1 MARGRGARAAI
12 ALDDEEP
19 MIRRRK
25 ASAGVSMLG
34 SLAATGV
41 TRQVTQARSGLDD
54 PFADI
59 RFDSMYREPD
69 RCVITDDGVR
79 LAARVVNDVDDP
91 DLTVVFVHG
100 FSLRMSSWYFQ
111 RTALAPT
118 WGERTRLVFYDHRGH
133 GRSDAA
139 PPQTMTM
146 SQLGDDLA
154 MVLRAL
160 APTGPVVVVG
170 HSMGGMATMALAR
183 RHPALFAPGGRVVG
197 VGLVA
202 TAARGITEAGVG
214 EGLQNPVINAFR
226 LAVRRAPW
234 FIQAGR
240 TRARRALE
248 PVLLAASFGPDFYS
262 PATARAVER
271 MIRQTPLET
280 IVGFLHVLEVH
291 DESAALPV
299 LATVPSVVV
308 CGDEDC
314 MTPFQN
320 SYSLYGALGEK
331 CRLTIIQGAGH
342 MVAMERP
349 TEVDEIL
356 DGLITRVR
364 EELASREPVE
374 HPVIVEPVV
383 EPEPVGRRWWQRR
396 QR

>member
-1 MARGRGARAAI
+1 
-12 ALDDEEP
+12 
-19 MIRRRK
+19 
-25 ASAGVSMLG
+25 
-34 SLAATGV
+34 
-41 TRQVTQARSGLDD
+41 
-54 PFADI
+54 
-59 RFDSMYREPD
+59 MYREPD

-154 MVLRAL
+154 LVLRAL
-160 APTGPVVVVG
+160 APTGPVVVG

-240 TRARRALE
+240 TCPPRTGAGPARGQFRAR
-248 PVLLAASFGPDFYS
+248 LLS

-280 IVGFLHVLEVH
+280 IVRIPPRPGGARRVGCAPGAGDGAQRRRVRRRGLHDAVPEL
-291 DESAALPV
+291 V
-299 LATVPSVVV
+299 LAVRV
-308 CGDEDC
+308 
-314 MTPFQN
+314 
-320 SYSLYGALGEK
+320 AGEK
-331 CRLTIIQGAGH
+331 CRLTIIQGPVTWSPWSA
-342 MVAMERP
+342 RP
-349 TEVDEIL
+349 RS
-356 DGLITRVR
+356 TR
-364 EELASREPVE
+364 SWT
-374 HPVIVEPVV
+374 
-383 EPEPVGRRWWQRR
+383 G
-396 QR
+396 

>member
-1 MARGRGARAAI
+1 MARGRGVRADI

-41 TRQVTQARSGLDD
+41 TRQVTQARAGLDD

-154 MVLRAL
+154 LVLRAL

-262 PATARAVER
+262 PATARAVEALLADGGVVDHAGLFAGLWGVIGELRELIDRRFVLRAELEPSLAGYANADDSCRGELRAYRGATLRIDAVGSGLRR
-271 MIRQTPLET
+271 M
-280 IVGFLHVLEVH
+280 
-291 DESAALPV
+291 
-299 LATVPSVVV
+299 
-308 CGDEDC
+308 
-314 MTPFQN
+314 
-320 SYSLYGALGEK
+320 
-331 CRLTIIQGAGH
+331 
-342 MVAMERP
+342 
-349 TEVDEIL
+349 
-356 DGLITRVR
+356 
-364 EELASREPVE
+364 
-374 HPVIVEPVV
+374 
-383 EPEPVGRRWWQRR
+383 
-396 QR
+396 